1 MLAIS
6 KDFAPPLKLVSP
18 YFKIGVTFY
27 LIAMISLLTFSATF
41 SYQEMAV
48 AGWIHLFLLGFVM
61 VIIFGAMAQLIP
73 VVLEVGHA
81 VVDLYYV
88 ILPLLGIGATIMVIG
103 FWLQPS
109 LLSYGG
115 LLVLSSMIIFAIEA
129 FATLKK
135 AEINTITVKTVAVS
149 NSYLLLG
156 IITGFV
162 IALGLSGA
170 VVVDVENMLKAHL
183 YAVLGGFV
191 LLTIM
196 GLSLT
201 LIPMFSL
208 AHGFDETPIKRG
220 FNLVA
225 IGVGIVFISAVIGV
239 DLIQWLG
246 YITTLIGVGFY
257 IYQIYIIYKLTVRK
271 ELDIWAKSMIFGFGS
286 LILSMVL
293 GIIYLLG
300 GDKTLLHTSA
310 WFFMLGF
317 IGFLINGHLY
327 KIVPFLVWFERFAPL
342 VGKEKVPMLHEMYP
356 KAQAEMMFW
365 YSSIGTVFG
374 GIGLLFENDFS
385 FKAGASLMMVGAIF
399 LYLSMSKMLGYGQP
413 SNL

>member
-1 MLAIS
+1 MFAIG
-6 KDFAPPLKLVSP
+6 KDFAPPLKLISP

-27 LIAMISLLTFSATF
+27 LLAMVALLSFSPTFI
-41 SYQEMAV
+41 YQEMAI

-81 VVDLYYV
+81 IVDLYYV
-88 ILPLLGIGATIMVIG
+88 ILPLLGVGVIG
-103 FWLQPS
+103 MVLGFWVNPA

-115 LLVLSSMIIFAIEA
+115 LLVLVSMVIFAIEA
-129 FATLKK
+129 FATLKR
-135 AEINTITVKTVAVS
+135 AEIKTLTVKTIAVS
-149 NSYLLLG
+149 NSFLLLG
-156 IITGFV
+156 ILSGFV

-170 VVVDVENMLKAHL
+170 IAVDVNAILKAHV

-225 IGVGIVFISAVIGV
+225 IGVGLVFLSAIFGAEG
-239 DLIQWLG
+239 IEWLG
-246 YITTLIGVGFY
+246 YIVTFVGVGFY

-271 ELDIWAKSMIFGFGS
+271 EMDIWAKSMIFGFSS
-286 LILSMVL
+286 LIISMFFGL
-293 GIIYLLG
+293 ISFLPQTSEIW
-300 GDKTLLHTSA
+300 LHVSV
-310 WFFMLGF
+310 WFFMVGF

-327 KIVPFLVWFERFAPL
+327 KIVPFLVWFERFSPL

-356 KAQAEMMFW
+356 KEQSSMMFW
-365 YSSIGTVFG
+365 YSSIGTVLG
-374 GIGLLFENDFS
+374 AIGLLFESDYI
-385 FKAGASLMMVGAIF
+385 FKSGVSLLVVGAVF
-399 LYLSMSKMLGYGQP
+399 LYFSMSKMLSYGK
-413 SNL
+413 

>member
-1 MLAIS
+1 MFAIG
-6 KDFAPPLKLVSP
+6 KDFAPPLKLISP
-18 YFKIGVTFY
+18 YFKIGVIFY
-27 LIAMISLLTFSATF
+27 LLAMVALLSFSPTFI
-41 SYQEMAV
+41 YQEMAI

-81 VVDLYYV
+81 IVDLYYV
-88 ILPLLGIGATIMVIG
+88 ILPLLGVGVIG
-103 FWLQPS
+103 MVLGFWVNPA

-115 LLVLSSMIIFAIEA
+115 LLVLVSMVIFAIEA
-129 FATLKK
+129 FATLKR
-135 AEINTITVKTVAVS
+135 AEIKTLTVKTIAVS
-149 NSYLLLG
+149 NSFLLLG
-156 IITGFV
+156 ILSGFV

-170 VVVDVENMLKAHL
+170 IAVDVNAILKAHV

-225 IGVGIVFISAVIGV
+225 IGVGLVFLSAIFGAESVE
-239 DLIQWLG
+239 WLG
-246 YITTLIGVGFY
+246 YIVTFVGVGFY

-271 ELDIWAKSMIFGFGS
+271 EMDIWAKSMIFGFSS
-286 LILSMVL
+286 LIISMFFGL
-293 GIIYLLG
+293 ISFLPQTSEIW
-300 GDKTLLHTSA
+300 LHVSV
-310 WFFMLGF
+310 WFFMVGF

-327 KIVPFLVWFERFAPL
+327 KIVPFLVWFERFSPL

-356 KAQAEMMFW
+356 KEQSSMMFW
-365 YSSIGTVFG
+365 YSSIGTVLG
-374 GIGLLFENDFS
+374 AIGLLFESDYI
-385 FKAGASLMMVGAIF
+385 FKSGVSLLVVGAVF
-399 LYLSMSKMLGYGQP
+399 LYFSMSKMLSYGK
-413 SNL
+413 

>member
-1 MLAIS
+1 MFAIS
-6 KDFAPPLKLVSP
+6 RDFAPPLDLIAP
-18 YFKIGVTFY
+18 FFKIGALLY
-27 LIAMISLLTFSATF
+27 LFSMVALIGF
-41 SYQEMAV
+41 NSSFAYQEMAV
-48 AGWIHLFLLGFVM
+48 AGWVHLFLLGFVM

-88 ILPLLGIGATIMVIG
+88 ILPLLGIGTLIMVAG
-103 FWLQPS
+103 FWIEPA

-115 LLVLSSMIIFAIEA
+115 LLVLSSMIIFALEA

-135 AEINTITVKTVAVS
+135 AEINTLTVKTIAVS
-149 NSYLLLG
+149 NTYLLLG
-156 IITGFV
+156 ILTGFA
-162 IALGLSGA
+162 IALGLNGTISIN
-170 VVVDVENMLKAHL
+170 VDTMLKAHV

-225 IGVGIVFISAVIGV
+225 IGVGIVFIGALVSLDI
-239 DLIQWLG
+239 LQWLG
-246 YITTLIGVGFY
+246 YLITIIGAGFY
-257 IYQIYIIYKLTVRK
+257 LYQIYIIYKLTVRK
-271 ELDIWAKSMIFGFGS
+271 EMDIWAKAMFFGFGS
-286 LILSMVL
+286 LILSIVL
-293 GIIYLLG
+293 GVIYLLG
-300 GDKTLLHTSA
+300 ASDSWLHTSA
-310 WFFMLGF
+310 WFFILGF

-356 KAQAEMMFW
+356 KEQANMMFW
-365 YSSIGTVFG
+365 FSSIGTTLG
-374 GIGLLFENDFS
+374 GLGLLLENDFL
-385 FKAGASLMMVGAIF
+385 FKSGASLLMIGGVF
-399 LYLSMSKMLGYGQP
+399 LYLSMSKMLSYGK
-413 SNL
+413 

>member
-1 MLAIS
+1 MS
-6 KDFAPPLKLVSP
+6 
-18 YFKIGVTFY
+18 
-27 LIAMISLLTFSATF
+27 
-41 SYQEMAV
+41 V
-48 AGWIHLFLLGFVM
+48 AGWVHLFLLGFVM

-88 ILPLLGIGATIMVIG
+88 ILPLLGIGTLIMIVG
-103 FWLQPS
+103 FWVEPA

-135 AEINTITVKTVAVS
+135 AEITTLTVKTIAIS

-162 IALGLSGA
+162 IALGLNGTISI
-170 VVVDVENMLKAHL
+170 DINTMLKAHV

-196 GLSLT
+196 GLSMT
-201 LIPMFSL
+201 LLPMFSL

-225 IGVGIVFISAVIGV
+225 IGVGIVFVGALVGIEIV
-239 DLIQWLG
+239 QWLG
-246 YITTLIGVGFY
+246 YIITVIGVGFY
-257 IYQIYIIYKLTVRK
+257 IYQIYLIFMLTVRK
-271 ELDIWAKSMIFGFGS
+271 EMDIWAKSMIFGFGS
-286 LILSMVL
+286 LVLS
-293 GIIYLLG
+293 ILLG
-300 GDKTLLHTSA
+300 VVYFLPYTDETWLHTSV
-310 WFFMLGF
+310 WFFILGF

-356 KAQAEMMFW
+356 KEQANMMFW
-365 YSSIGTVFG
+365 YSSIGTVLG
-374 GIGLLFENDFS
+374 GIALIFENDS
-385 FKAGASLMMVGAIF
+385 LFKSGASLMMIGGIF
-399 LYLSMSKMLGYGQP
+399 LYFSMSKMLSYGK
-413 SNL
+413 

>member
-1 MLAIS
+1 MTPIS
-6 KDFAPPLKLVSP
+6 KDFAPPLKLVAP
-18 YFKIGVTFY
+18 FFKIGVIFY
-27 LIAMISLLTFSATF
+27 LIAMVALLAFSATF

-61 VIIFGAMAQLIP
+61 VVIFGAMAQLIP

-81 VVDLYYV
+81 IVDLYYV
-88 ILPLLGIGATIMVIG
+88 ILPLLGVGAILMVAG
-103 FWLQPS
+103 FWIEPS
-109 LLSYGG
+109 LLPYGG
-115 LLVLSSMIIFAIEA
+115 LLVLVSMIIFATEA
-129 FATLKK
+129 FATLKN
-135 AEINTITVKTVAVS
+135 AEIKTLTVKTIAVT
-149 NSYLLLG
+149 NTYLLLG
-156 IITGFV
+156 ILTGFA
-162 IALGLSGA
+162 IALGLSG
-170 VVVDVENMLKAHL
+170 VISIDVDTMLKAHV

-225 IGVGIVFISAVIGV
+225 VGVGIVFIGALIGF
-239 DLIQWLG
+239 DMMQWLG
-246 YITTLIGVGFY
+246 YFSTLVGIGFY

-271 ELDIWAKSMIFGFGS
+271 EMDVWARSMIFGFAS
-286 LILSMVL
+286 LMLSLAFGVV
-293 GIIYLLG
+293 YLLG
-300 GDKTLLHTSA
+300 ASTSWLHASV

-356 KAQAEMMFW
+356 KEKADMMFW
-365 YSSIGTVFG
+365 YSSAGTVLAG
-374 GIGLLFENDFS
+374 LGLLVTSDLM
-385 FKAGASLMMVGAIF
+385 FKSGATFMIVGAIF
-399 LYLSMSKMLGYGQP
+399 MYLSMREMLGYGEE
-413 SNL
+413 

>member
-1 MLAIS
+1 MFAIT

-18 YFKIGVTFY
+18 YFEIGVTFY
-27 LIAMISLLTFSATF
+27 LIAMMSLLAFSATF
-41 SYQEMAV
+41 SYQGMAV

-88 ILPLLGIGATIMVIG
+88 ILPLLGIGTTIMVFG
-103 FWLQPS
+103 FWFQPA

-129 FATLKK
+129 FATLRKS
-135 AEINTITVKTVAVS
+135 TIETLTVKTVAIS

-162 IALGLSGA
+162 IALGFSGA
-170 VVVDVENMLKAHL
+170 ISVDTDSVLKAHV

-196 GLSLT
+196 GLSMT
-201 LIPMFSL
+201 LLPMFSL

-220 FNLVA
+220 FNSVTV
-225 IGVGIVFISAVIGV
+225 GVGLVFIGAVVGI
-239 DLIQWLG
+239 DTLLWLG
-246 YITTLIGVGFY
+246 YITTAIGVLFY
-257 IYQIYIIYKLTVRK
+257 MQQIYLIYILVVRK
-271 ELDIWAKSMIFGFGS
+271 EMDIWAKSMIFGFSSLIGS
-286 LILSMVL
+286 LLL
-293 GIIYLLG
+293 GIISFLPNANEAW
-300 GDKTLLHTSA
+300 LHASL
-310 WFFMLGF
+310 WFFMVGF

-327 KIVPFLVWFERFAPL
+327 KIVPFLVWFERFSPL

-356 KAQAEMMFW
+356 KSQSSMMFW
-365 YSSIGTVFG
+365 YSSIGTVIG
-374 GIGLLFENDFS
+374 GVGLLTQNEFM
-385 FKAGASLMMVGAIF
+385 FKAGASLLMIGAIF
-399 LYLSMSKMLGYGQP
+399 LYTSMSKMLGYGK
-413 SNL
+413 

>member
-1 MLAIS
+1 MFAIG
-6 KDFAPPLKLVSP
+6 KDFAPPLKLISP

-27 LIAMISLLTFSATF
+27 LLAMVALLSFSPTFI
-41 SYQEMAV
+41 YQEMAI

-81 VVDLYYV
+81 IVDLYYV
-88 ILPLLGIGATIMVIG
+88 ILPLLGVGVVGMVLG
-103 FWLQPS
+103 FWVNPA

-115 LLVLSSMIIFAIEA
+115 LLVLVSMVIFAIEA

-135 AEINTITVKTVAVS
+135 AEIKTLTVKTIAVS

-156 IITGFV
+156 ILSGFV

-170 VVVDVENMLKAHL
+170 VAVDVNAILKAHI
-183 YAVLGGFV
+183 YAVLAGFV

-225 IGVGIVFISAVIGV
+225 IGVGLVFISALTGKE
-239 DLIQWLG
+239 LIELIG
-246 YITTLIGVGFY
+246 YITTLVGVGFY

-271 ELDIWAKSMIFGFGS
+271 EMDIWAKSMIFGFSS
-286 LILSMVL
+286 LIASVIFGLISFIPKISEVW
-293 GIIYLLG
+293 
-300 GDKTLLHTSA
+300 LHVSV
-310 WFFMLGF
+310 WFFMVGF

-327 KIVPFLVWFERFAPL
+327 KIVPFLVWFERFSPL

-356 KAQAEMMFW
+356 KEQSSMMFW
-365 YSSIGTVFG
+365 YSAIGTILGAV
-374 GIGLLFENDFS
+374 GLLFESDYIFT
-385 FKAGASLMMVGAIF
+385 FGVSLLIVGAVF
-399 LYLSMSKMLGYGQP
+399 LYMSMSKMLGYGK
-413 SNL
+413 

>member
-1 MLAIS
+1 MFAIS

-18 YFKIGVTFY
+18 FFKIGVTFY
-27 LIAMISLLTFSATF
+27 LFAMIALISFSVNF

-48 AGWIHLFLLGFVM
+48 AGWVHLFLLGFVM
-61 VIIFGAMAQLIP
+61 VTIFGAMAQLIP

-88 ILPLLGIGATIMVIG
+88 ILPLLGIGTTIMVFG
-103 FWLQPS
+103 FWFQPA

-129 FATLKK
+129 FATLRKS
-135 AEINTITVKTVAVS
+135 TIETLTVKTVAIS

-162 IALGLSGA
+162 IALGFSGA
-170 VVVDVENMLKAHL
+170 ISVDTDSVLKAHV

-196 GLSLT
+196 GLSMT
-201 LIPMFSL
+201 LLPMFSL

-220 FNLVA
+220 FNSVTV
-225 IGVGIVFISAVIGV
+225 GVGLVFIGAVVGI
-239 DLIQWLG
+239 DTLLWLG
-246 YITTLIGVGFY
+246 YITTAIGVLFY
-257 IYQIYIIYKLTVRK
+257 MQQIYLIYILVVRK
-271 ELDIWAKSMIFGFGS
+271 EMDIWAKSMIFGFSSLIGS
-286 LILSMVL
+286 LLL
-293 GIIYLLG
+293 GIISFLPNANEAW
-300 GDKTLLHTSA
+300 LHASL
-310 WFFMLGF
+310 WFFMVGF

-327 KIVPFLVWFERFAPL
+327 KIVPFLVWFERFSPL

-356 KAQAEMMFW
+356 KSQSSMMFW
-365 YSSIGTVFG
+365 YSSIGTVIG
-374 GIGLLFENDFS
+374 GVGLLTQNEFM
-385 FKAGASLMMVGAIF
+385 FKAGASLLMIGAIF
-399 LYLSMSKMLGYGQP
+399 LYTSMSKMLGYGK
-413 SNL
+413 

>member
-1 MLAIS
+1 MTPIS
-6 KDFAPPLKLVSP
+6 KDFAPPLKLVAP
-18 YFKIGVTFY
+18 FFKTGIFFY
-27 LIAMISLLTFSATF
+27 LLAMITLLSFSANF

-81 VVDLYYV
+81 IVDLYYV
-88 ILPLLGIGATIMVIG
+88 ILPLLGIGTLMMVAG
-103 FWLQPS
+103 FWIEPS

-115 LLVLSSMIIFAIEA
+115 LLVLVSMMIFAIEA
-129 FATLKK
+129 FATLKR
-135 AEINTITVKTVAVS
+135 AEIKTLTVKTVAVS
-149 NSYLLLG
+149 NAYLLLG
-156 IITGFV
+156 ILTGFA
-162 IALGLSGA
+162 IALGLSGSISI
-170 VVVDVENMLKAHL
+170 DVNSMLKAHV

-196 GLSLT
+196 GFSLT

-208 AHGFDETPIKRG
+208 AHGFDETPIKRA

-225 IGVGIVFISAVIGV
+225 VGVGIVFIGALLSLNI
-239 DLIQWLG
+239 LQWLG
-246 YITTLIGVGFY
+246 YTVTLVGVGFY

-271 ELDIWAKSMIFGFGS
+271 EMDIWAKSMIFGFGS
-286 LILSMVL
+286 LILSLIL
-293 GIIYLLG
+293 GVIYLLG
-300 GDKTLLHTSA
+300 ASAPWLHASV
-310 WFFMLGF
+310 WFLMLGF

-356 KAQAEMMFW
+356 KEKANMMFW
-365 YSSIGTVFG
+365 YSSGGTTLSGLGLLIESDLLFKGGASFMILG
-374 GIGLLFENDFS
+374 GIF
-385 FKAGASLMMVGAIF
+385 M
-399 LYLSMSKMLGYGQP
+399 YLSMTEMLSYGKEK
-413 SNL
+413 

>member
-1 MLAIS
+1 MLAIG
-6 KDFAPPLKLVSP
+6 KDFAPPLKLISP

-27 LIAMISLLTFSATF
+27 LLAMVALLSFSSTFT
-41 SYQEMAV
+41 YQEMAI

-61 VIIFGAMAQLIP
+61 VVIFGAMAQLIP

-81 VVDLYYV
+81 IVDLYYV
-88 ILPLLGIGATIMVIG
+88 ILPLLGVGAVGMVLG
-103 FWLQPS
+103 FWVNPA

-115 LLVLSSMIIFAIEA
+115 LLVLVAMIIFAIEA

-135 AEINTITVKTVAVS
+135 AEIKTLTVKTIAVS
-149 NSYLLLG
+149 NTFLLLG
-156 IITGFV
+156 ILSGFV

-170 VVVDVENMLKAHL
+170 ISVDVNAILKAHV

-225 IGVGIVFISAVIGV
+225 IGVGIVFVSAIFGIDSIAWV
-239 DLIQWLG
+239 G
-246 YITTLIGVGFY
+246 YILTLTGIGFY

-271 ELDIWAKSMIFGFGS
+271 EMDIWAKSMIFGFSSLMLS
-286 LILSMVL
+286 LILAILSFLPNADEV
-293 GIIYLLG
+293 
-300 GDKTLLHTSA
+300 LLHTSL
-310 WFFMLGF
+310 WFFMIGF

-327 KIVPFLVWFERFAPL
+327 KIVPFLVWFERFSPL
-342 VGKEKVPMLHEMYP
+342 VGKEPVPMLHEMYP
-356 KAQAEMMFW
+356 KEKANMMFW
-365 YSSIGTVFG
+365 YSSIGTVLG
-374 GIGLLFENDFS
+374 GVGLLVESDYLFQS
-385 FKAGASLMMVGAIF
+385 GASLLVVGAIF
-399 LYLSMSKMLGYGQP
+399 LYLSMSKMLSYGK
-413 SNL
+413 

>member
-1 MLAIS
+1 MFAIS

-27 LIAMISLLTFSATF
+27 FIAMISLLAFSPTF
-41 SYQEMAV
+41 SYQEMTI
-48 AGWIHLFLLGFVM
+48 AGWVHLFLLGFVM

-88 ILPLLGIGATIMVIG
+88 ILPLLGIGTVIMVIG
-103 FWLQPS
+103 FWLQPA

-135 AEINTITVKTVAVS
+135 AEIDTLTVKTVAVS
-149 NSYLLLG
+149 NSYLLIG

-170 VVVDVENMLKAHL
+170 ISVDVDTMLKAHV

-225 IGVGIVFISAVIGV
+225 IGVGIVFVGALMSMK
-239 DLIQWLG
+239 LIQWLG

-257 IYQIYIIYKLTVRK
+257 IYQIYLIYILTVRK
-271 ELDIWAKSMIFGFGS
+271 EMDIWAKSMLFGFGS
-286 LILSMVL
+286 LVLSIILGLISF
-293 GIIYLLG
+293 LLNENESW
-300 GDKTLLHTSA
+300 LHASV

-342 VGKEKVPMLHEMYP
+342 VGKQKVPMLHEMYP
-356 KAQAEMMFW
+356 KTQASLMFW
-365 YSSIGTVFG
+365 YSSIGTALG
-374 GIGLLFENDFS
+374 GFGLLFEHEFM
-385 FKAGASLMMVGAIF
+385 FQAGATLLIVGAGF
-399 LYLSMSKMLGYGQP
+399 LYTSMSKMLGYGAD
-413 SNL
+413 N

>member
-1 MLAIS
+1 MTPIS
-6 KDFAPPLKLVSP
+6 KDFAPPLKLVAP
-18 YFKIGVTFY
+18 FFKTGVTFY
-27 LIAMISLLTFSATF
+27 LMAMISLLSFSATF
-41 SYQEMAV
+41 AYQEMAI
-48 AGWIHLFLLGFVM
+48 AGWVHLFLLGFVM

-81 VVDLYYV
+81 IVDLYYV
-88 ILPLLGIGATIMVIG
+88 ILPLLAIGAALMVTG
-103 FWLQPS
+103 FWLEPA

-115 LLVLSSMIIFAIEA
+115 LLVLVSMIIFAIEA

-135 AEINTITVKTVAVS
+135 AEIKTLTVKTVAVT
-149 NSYLLLG
+149 NTYLLLG
-156 IITGFV
+156 ILTGFA
-162 IALGLSGA
+162 IALGLSG
-170 VVVDVENMLKAHL
+170 VITIDVDTMLKAHV

-225 IGVGIVFISAVIGV
+225 IGVGIVFIGALISV
-239 DLIQWLG
+239 DVMQWLG
-246 YITTLIGVGFY
+246 YFVTLVGVGFY

-271 ELDIWAKSMIFGFGS
+271 EIDVWARSMIFGFS
-286 LILSMVL
+286 TLILSLAL
-293 GIIYLLG
+293 GVVYLLG
-300 GDKTLLHTSA
+300 DSTPWLHASV

-356 KAQAEMMFW
+356 KEKANMMFW
-365 YSSIGTVFG
+365 YSSTGTVIAG
-374 GIGLLFENDFS
+374 LGLLIESDLL
-385 FKAGASLMMVGAIF
+385 FKGGASFMILGAIF
-399 LYLSMSKMLGYGQP
+399 MYLSMTEMLGYG
-413 SNL
+413 NK